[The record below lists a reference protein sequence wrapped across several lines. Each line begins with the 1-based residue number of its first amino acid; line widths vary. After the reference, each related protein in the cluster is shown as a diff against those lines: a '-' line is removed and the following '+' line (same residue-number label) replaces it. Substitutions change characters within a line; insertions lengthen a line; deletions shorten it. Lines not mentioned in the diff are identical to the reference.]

1 MAVGR
6 PTKPLNVTP
15 EEKAKLTM
23 LARRPKTGQALAIRA
38 RIVLGCNDGLNNGEV
53 ARRLRITGATVCKW
67 RERFRTD
74 RLEGLLDEPR
84 PGAPRSITDAQIEE
98 VITKTLESMPVNSTH
113 WSTRLMAQKA
123 GLSQTAIVRIWRA
136 FGLQPHRV
144 ENFKFS
150 KDPQFVEKVRDIVG
164 LYLNP
169 PDRAIVLCVDE
180 KSQVQALNRTQPIL
194 PLAPGV
200 PARQSH
206 DYERHGVTSLFAA
219 LDVAS
224 GVTISNCYRRHR
236 HQEFLRFLNDI
247 DANLP
252 RGLDVHLVMDNYGTH
267 KVTKV
272 RTWLARHLRYHVHY
286 TPTSGSWLN
295 LVERLFAEVTDAP
308 VVVFSQ
314 DLQLRY
320 PWINSPYLFP
330 RENFLGRT
338 DAEVFGGEDGARL
351 RAIKEQVLRTGKES
365 HTEVT
370 VTGSGVTHYFD
381 LVIEPLLDPNG
392 MLLGVLCSAV
402 ETTFLKDTII
412 RLQNALNEVQVLK
425 GTATHLRELQKN

>member
-1 MAVGR
+1 MAIGR
-6 PTKPLNVTP
+6 PTKPLNVTTQ
-15 EEKAKLTM
+15 EKEKLSM
-23 LARRPKTGQALAIRA
+23 LARRPKSAQAIAMRA
-38 RIVLGCNDGLNNGEV
+38 RIVLGCNDGLSNGEV
-53 ARRLRITGATVCKW
+53 AKRLRITGATVCKW
-67 RERFRTD
+67 RERFRVE

-84 PGAPRSITDAQIEE
+84 LGAPRSISDARVEE
-98 VITKTLESMPVNSTH
+98 VITKTLESMPGNSTH
-113 WSTRLMAQKA
+113 WSTRLMAEKT

-224 GVTISNCYRRHR
+224 GVTISSCYRRHR

-252 RGLDVHLVMDNYGTH
+252 GGFDVHLVMDNYGTH
-267 KVTKV
+267 KVNKV
-272 RTWLARHLRYHVHY
+272 RTWLARHPRYHVHF

-295 LVERLFAEVTDAP
+295 LVERLFAEVTERC
-308 VVVFSQ
+308 V
-314 DLQLRY
+314 R
-320 PWINSPYLFP
+320 
-330 RENFLGRT
+330 RG
-338 DAEVFGGEDGARL
+338 
-351 RAIKEQVLRTGKES
+351 S
-365 HTEVT
+365 HTAVRALEKAMLDYLDQRNKDPKPFVWT
-370 VTGSGVTHYFD
+370 ADADLILGKVERLSKRISDSGH
-381 LVIEPLLDPNG
+381 
-392 MLLGVLCSAV
+392 
-402 ETTFLKDTII
+402 
-412 RLQNALNEVQVLK
+412 
-425 GTATHLRELQKN
+425 

>member
-1 MAVGR
+1 MAIGR

-15 EEKAKLTM
+15 EEKEKLSM
-23 LARRPKTGQALAIRA
+23 LARRPKSAQAIAMRA
-38 RIVLGCNDGLNNGEV
+38 RIVLACNDELSNGEV
-53 ARRLRITGATVCKW
+53 AKRLRITGATVCKW
-67 RERFRTD
+67 RERFRVE

-84 PGAPRSITDAQIEE
+84 PGTPRLITDAQVEE

-113 WSTRLMAQKA
+113 WSTRLMAQKV

-194 PLAPGV
+194 PLSPGV
-200 PARQSH
+200 PQRQSH
-206 DYERHGVTSLFAA
+206 DYKRHGVTSLFAA

-224 GVTISNCYRRHR
+224 GVTISSCYRRHR

-252 RGLDVHLVMDNYGTH
+252 GGFEIHLVMDNYGTH
-267 KVTKV
+267 KVNKV
-272 RTWLARHLRYHVHY
+272 RTWLARRPRYHVHF

-295 LVERLFAEVTDAP
+295 LVERLFAEVTERC
-308 VVVFSQ
+308 V
-314 DLQLRY
+314 R
-320 PWINSPYLFP
+320 
-330 RENFLGRT
+330 RG
-338 DAEVFGGEDGARL
+338 
-351 RAIKEQVLRTGKES
+351 S
-365 HTEVT
+365 HTAVRALEKAMLDYLDQRNIDPKPFAWTADADLILGKVERLSKRISD
-370 VTGSGVTHYFD
+370 SGH
-381 LVIEPLLDPNG
+381 
-392 MLLGVLCSAV
+392 
-402 ETTFLKDTII
+402 
-412 RLQNALNEVQVLK
+412 
-425 GTATHLRELQKN
+425 

>member
-1 MAVGR
+1 MAIGR
-6 PTKPLNVTP
+6 PTKPLNVTTQ
-15 EEKAKLTM
+15 EKEKLSM
-23 LARRPKTGQALAIRA
+23 LARRPKSAQAIAMRA
-38 RIVLGCNDGLNNGEV
+38 RIVLGCNDGLSNGEV
-53 ARRLRITGATVCKW
+53 AKRLRITGATVCKW
-67 RERFRTD
+67 RERFRVE

-84 PGAPRSITDAQIEE
+84 LGAPRSISDAKVEE

-113 WSTRLMAQKA
+113 WSTRLMAKKT

-224 GVTISNCYRRHR
+224 GVTISSCYRRHR
-236 HQEFLRFLNDI
+236 HQEFLRFLKLI
-247 DANLP
+247 DGAVP
-252 RGLDVHLVMDNYGTH
+252 KDLDLHLVLDNYATH
-267 KVTKV
+267 KTPEIHK
-272 RTWLARHLRYHVHY
+272 WLLRHPRFYLHF
-286 TPTSGSWLN
+286 TPTSSSWLN
-295 LVERLFAEVTDAP
+295 LVERWFAELTNRKLRRSAHRSVTELETDI
-308 VVVFSQ
+308 
-314 DLQLRY
+314 RK
-320 PWINSPYLFP
+320 WINEWNKDPKPFIWTKTADEILETLAAYCGLI
-330 RENFLGRT
+330 T
-338 DAEVFGGEDGARL
+338 D
-351 RAIKEQVLRTGKES
+351 
-365 HTEVT
+365 
-370 VTGSGVTHYFD
+370 SGH
-381 LVIEPLLDPNG
+381 
-392 MLLGVLCSAV
+392 
-402 ETTFLKDTII
+402 
-412 RLQNALNEVQVLK
+412 
-425 GTATHLRELQKN
+425 

>member
-1 MAVGR
+1 MAIGR

-15 EEKAKLTM
+15 QEKEKLSM
-23 LARRPKTGQALAIRA
+23 LARRPKSAQAIAMRA
-38 RIVLGCNDGLNNGEV
+38 RIVLGCGDGLSNGEV
-53 ARRLRITGATVCKW
+53 AKRLRITGATVCKW
-67 RERFRTD
+67 RERFRVE

-84 PGAPRSITDAQIEE
+84 LGAPRSITDARVEE
-98 VITKTLESMPVNSTH
+98 VITKTLESMPANSTH
-113 WSTRLMAQKA
+113 WSTRLMAQKT

-169 PDRAIVLCVDE
+169 PDRAVVLCVDE

-224 GVTISNCYRRHR
+224 GVTISSCYRRHR

-252 RGLDVHLVMDNYGTH
+252 GGFEVHLVMDNYGTH
-267 KVTKV
+267 KVNKV
-272 RTWLARHLRYHVHY
+272 RTWLARHPRYHVHF

-295 LVERLFAEVTDAP
+295 LVERLFAEVTERC
-308 VVVFSQ
+308 V
-314 DLQLRY
+314 R
-320 PWINSPYLFP
+320 
-330 RENFLGRT
+330 RG
-338 DAEVFGGEDGARL
+338 
-351 RAIKEQVLRTGKES
+351 S
-365 HTEVT
+365 HTAVRALEKAMLDYLDERNKDPKPFVWKADADLILGK
-370 VTGSGVTHYFD
+370 VERLSKRISDSGH
-381 LVIEPLLDPNG
+381 
-392 MLLGVLCSAV
+392 
-402 ETTFLKDTII
+402 
-412 RLQNALNEVQVLK
+412 
-425 GTATHLRELQKN
+425 

>member
-1 MAVGR
+1 MAIGR
-6 PTKPLNVTP
+6 PTKPLNVSP
-15 EEKAKLTM
+15 QEKEKLSM
-23 LARRPKTGQALAIRA
+23 LARRPKSAQAIAMRA
-38 RIVLGCNDGLNNGEV
+38 RIVLGCNDGLSNGEV
-53 ARRLRITGATVCKW
+53 AKRLRITGATVCKW
-67 RERFRTD
+67 RERFRVE

-84 PGAPRSITDAQIEE
+84 LGAPRSISDARVEE
-98 VITKTLESMPVNSTH
+98 VITNTLESMPGNSTH
-113 WSTRLMAQKA
+113 WSTRLMAKKT

-224 GVTISNCYRRHR
+224 GVTISSCYRRHR

-252 RGLDVHLVMDNYGTH
+252 GGFDVHLVMDNYGTH
-267 KVTKV
+267 KVNKV
-272 RTWLARHLRYHVHY
+272 RTWLARHPRYHVHF

-295 LVERLFAEVTDAP
+295 LVERLFAEVTERC
-308 VVVFSQ
+308 V
-314 DLQLRY
+314 R
-320 PWINSPYLFP
+320 
-330 RENFLGRT
+330 RG
-338 DAEVFGGEDGARL
+338 
-351 RAIKEQVLRTGKES
+351 S
-365 HTEVT
+365 HTAVRALEKAMLHYLDQRNKDPKPFAWTADADLILGKVERLSKRISD
-370 VTGSGVTHYFD
+370 SGH
-381 LVIEPLLDPNG
+381 
-392 MLLGVLCSAV
+392 
-402 ETTFLKDTII
+402 
-412 RLQNALNEVQVLK
+412 
-425 GTATHLRELQKN
+425 

>member
-1 MAVGR
+1 MAIGR

-15 EEKAKLTM
+15 QEKEKLFM
-23 LARRPKTGQALAIRA
+23 LARRPKSAQAMAMRA
-38 RIVLGCNDGLNNGEV
+38 RIVLGCNDGLSNGEV
-53 ARRLRITGATVCKW
+53 AKRLRITGATVCKW
-67 RERFRTD
+67 RERFRVE

-84 PGAPRSITDAQIEE
+84 LGAPRSITDARVEE
-98 VITKTLESMPVNSTH
+98 VITKTLESMPANSTH
-113 WSTRLMAQKA
+113 WSTRLMAQKT
-123 GLSQTAIVRIWRA
+123 GLSQTAIVRIWHA

-169 PDRAIVLCVDE
+169 PDRAMVLCVDE

-224 GVTISNCYRRHR
+224 GVTISSCYRRHR

-252 RGLDVHLVMDNYGTH
+252 SGLEVHLVMDNYGTH
-267 KVTKV
+267 KVNKV
-272 RTWLARHLRYHVHY
+272 RTWLARHPRYHVHF

-295 LVERLFAEVTDAP
+295 LVERLFAEVTERC
-308 VVVFSQ
+308 V
-314 DLQLRY
+314 R
-320 PWINSPYLFP
+320 
-330 RENFLGRT
+330 RG
-338 DAEVFGGEDGARL
+338 
-351 RAIKEQVLRTGKES
+351 S
-365 HTEVT
+365 HTAVRALERAMLDYLDQRNKNPKPFVWT
-370 VTGSGVTHYFD
+370 ANADLILGKIERLSKRISDSGH
-381 LVIEPLLDPNG
+381 
-392 MLLGVLCSAV
+392 
-402 ETTFLKDTII
+402 
-412 RLQNALNEVQVLK
+412 
-425 GTATHLRELQKN
+425 